1 MECLP
6 SHNFDSCYI
15 CKVKT
20 YPSKIIEKY
29 IVFFCSERVKLTN
42 NKRVYSKFKI
52 AQLWDG
58 DLYNIDEV
66 TIFSTNC
73 VPLQWLSN

>member
-52 AQLWDG
+52 AQL
-58 DLYNIDEV
+58 
-66 TIFSTNC
+66 
-73 VPLQWLSN
+73 